1 MSNLLD
7 CVEVTTGSA
16 PKGSVVWLHGLG
28 ADGHDF
34 EPIVPHLDIQT
45 PLRFVFP
52 HAPVRPV
59 TLNGGMEMRAWY
71 DILGLDRTA
80 AQDEAGI
87 QESAAQT
94 HQLLQREV
102 ERGIPWE
109 KIVLAGFS
117 QGGAIAL
124 YHSVRI
130 QHTLAGVM
138 ALSTYMPI
146 ESSFESQRQQ
156 ENIDTPFF
164 VAHGQYDPVLPCQM
178 GEHSYQLLATSGF
191 QAKWHQYPMEH
202 SVSLEEIA
210 DIKVWLSGIF
220 DV

>member
-1 MSNLLD
+1 MSKLLD
-7 CVEVTTGSA
+7 CVEVTTGTA
-16 PKGSVVWLHGLG
+16 PQGSVVWLHGLG

-34 EPIVPHLDIQT
+34 EPIVPHLKIET

-59 TLNGGMEMRAWY
+59 TLNGGMAMRAWY

-80 AQDEAGI
+80 AQDEDGI
-87 QESAAQT
+87 KQSAAMAQ
-94 HQLLQREV
+94 QLLEREV
-102 ERGIPWE
+102 ERGIPWG

-124 YHSVRI
+124 YHAVRMP
-130 QHTLAGVM
+130 HTLAGVM

-146 ESSFESQRQQ
+146 ESAFEQERQPN
-156 ENIDTPFF
+156 NIGTPFF

-178 GEHSYQLLATSGF
+178 GVHSHQLLVDSGF
-191 QAKWHQYPMEH
+191 TASWHQYPMEH

-210 DIKVWLSGIF
+210 DIKAWLSGLF
-220 DV
+220 DG